1 MSITSFFDLPG
12 AFRRHFRV
20 LPAFTTELRE
30 ACFRIRHQVYC
41 EEFGFEPVRSSGL
54 ETDDWDANSLH
65 CVMQAV
71 TSEEF
76 IGCMRLVMPRTDDPD
91 RPLPFERVCAQ
102 SIYRE
107 LVDPK
112 QLPRDSIAEVSRLA
126 VVPSARRI
134 APAADAAAIEAADHA
149 FALPNSAVAACVQ
162 VGLYLGMLV
171 MAHLHRIDTVF
182 MLCEP
187 RLARQLGM
195 LMGVRPEII
204 GSAVEHRGSRVPA
217 MISIPRLLDHSK
229 FSGRPLFDEIRT
241 RVLASY
247 NYGAHGEEQL
257 AEAA

>member
-20 LPAFTTELRE
+20 LPAFNTELKE
-30 ACFRIRHQVYC
+30 ACYRIRHQVYC
-41 EEFGFEPVRSSGL
+41 EEFGFEPIRSNGL
-54 ETDDWDANSLH
+54 ETDDWDASSLH

-71 TSEEF
+71 ASGEF
-76 IGCMRLVMPRTDDPD
+76 IGCMRLVMPRPEDPD
-91 RPLPFERVCAQ
+91 RPLPFERVCAD

-112 QLPRDSIAEVSRLA
+112 RLPRDSIAEVSRLA
-126 VVPSARRI
+126 VVPSARRVPP
-134 APAADAAAIEAADHA
+134 ADPAAVEAVDHA

-171 MAHLHRIDTVF
+171 MAHLRGIDTVF

-217 MISIPRLLDHSK
+217 MISIPRLLEHSK

-247 NYGAHGEEQL
+247 NYGTHAEEQL
-257 AEAA
+257 AA